1 MRPSN
6 VIKGALFLCGI
17 DILFNEGRVTR
28 EIICFF
34 TTRAKKLKIESLSE
48 EELVDLCFGC

>member
-1 MRPSN
+1 MN
-6 VIKGALFLCGI
+6 NIIKGALFLCGI

-28 EIICFF
+28 EVITFF
-34 TTRAKKLKIESLSE
+34 KIRAKKLKIETPSE